1 MAACSSGPRPAPTPA
16 PTQETAIPAV
26 IPAASKIATC
36 KGPPLA
42 ITPTMRVSGPREI
55 ASQLEGWLGLQASAI
70 GEPAEIELRLL
81 APDTDDPAL
90 EVPSIEKQSFTL
102 TVDGKRAVVTSS
114 GRAGL
119 FYGAQTIAQLAGTR
133 DIGGEAKSP
142 PSEARSVPCVT
153 IEDRP
158 RSRFRVMHLDV
169 ARHFFD
175 RATVERYVDLLS
187 FYRFNVFH
195 WHLVD
200 DQGFRLQL
208 WKHPELASPDASY
221 SQAEVTSVVGKARER
236 FVTVVPEIEMPGH
249 SRAILAAHPELSC
262 TGEHH
267 NTPHSW
273 GIFEDVLC
281 VGNPASLTLVQEIL
295 TEVARLFPA
304 HYVHVGGD
312 EVPGTRWN
320 ACPKCQ
326 AAMKAAKVDAAGL
339 EHLFL
344 EKVYAHLATL
354 HRRPMAWDEA
364 LPEKPGENAPIIV
377 AWQSKARGDLAAARG
392 FDTIYAPYDQVYFN
406 FRQSAVRGIE
416 PGHDSAQVSLETV
429 RAFDP
434 GTGPHVLGGEG
445 ALWTEYATKPEDLDT
460 LAMPRLA
467 ALGDALWSG
476 PRPTADFVPR
486 FSAPAQLAML
496 DRSQVS
502 YFVDPPRG
510 VRGRRVVVEERY
522 AAYEPPPLFRQGVIR
537 YTRDGSTP
545 IASSPRYRDPLQIT
559 DTTTIATRLFLPS
572 GRTSP
577 AVTTTFVK
585 EEPRPARSEA
595 PRLRCEYWEGVFHR
609 LSHVHG
615 PPKATVDVDTIAIA
629 AVQKAAASEAKEHFA
644 FRCTGGIEIPETG
657 VYRFVLTSDDGAQLS
672 IDHEPLVD
680 LDGEHEPKEDDG
692 EIALA
697 KGLHDIEVFYFQSTE
712 GKDLRLEM
720 QRTGAAPEP
729 LRFYGRLG
737 SPSSTLP

>member
-1 MAACSSGPRPAPTPA
+1 
-16 PTQETAIPAV
+16 
-26 IPAASKIATC
+26 
-36 KGPPLA
+36 
-42 ITPTMRVSGPREI
+42 
-55 ASQLEGWLGLQASAI
+55 
-70 GEPAEIELRLL
+70 
-81 APDTDDPAL
+81 
-90 EVPSIEKQSFTL
+90 
-102 TVDGKRAVVTSS
+102 
-114 GRAGL
+114 
-119 FYGAQTIAQLAGTR
+119 
-133 DIGGEAKSP
+133 
-142 PSEARSVPCVT
+142 
-153 IEDRP
+153 
-158 RSRFRVMHLDV
+158 MHLDV

-208 WKHPELASPDASY
+208 WKHPELASPEASY
-221 SQAEVTSVVGKARER
+221 SQAEVTSVVGQARDR

-262 TGEHH
+262 TGEHQ
-267 NTPHSW
+267 NTPRSW

-281 VGNPASLTLVQEIL
+281 AGNAGSLTLVQEIL

-312 EVPGTRWN
+312 EVPATRWN

-326 AAMKAAKVDAAGL
+326 AAMKAGHVDAVGL

-364 LPEKPGENAPIIV
+364 LPSTPGDNAPIIV
-377 AWQSKARGDLAAARG
+377 AWQSKARGELAASRG
-392 FDTIYAPYDQVYFN
+392 FDTIFAPYDQVYFN
-406 FRQSAVRGIE
+406 FRQSAVRRIE
-416 PGHDSAQVSLETV
+416 PGHDSMQVSLETA

-445 ALWTEYATKPEDLDT
+445 ALWTEYITSPEDIDT

-476 PRPTADFVPR
+476 PRPIADFAAR
-486 FSAPAQLAML
+486 FSARAQLAML
-496 DRSQVS
+496 DRSNVK

-510 VRGRRVVVEERY
+510 LQGRRVVVEERY
-522 AAYEPPPLFRQGVIR
+522 ASYEPPPLFRQGVIR

-545 IASSPRYRDPLQIT
+545 TASSPRYRDPLQIT
-559 DTTTIATRLFLPS
+559 DTTTIATKLFLPS

-577 AVTTTFVK
+577 TVTTTFAK
-585 EEPRPARSEA
+585 EAPRPPRSEV
-595 PRLRCEYWEGVFHR
+595 PRLRCEYWEGVYHR

-615 PPKATVDVDTIAIA
+615 PPKATVDVDAIDIA
-629 AVQKAAASEAKEHFA
+629 AVQKAAGATTNEHFA

-657 VYRFVLTSDDGAQLS
+657 VYAFLLRSDDGAQLS
-672 IDHEPLVD
+672 IDHEPVVD
-680 LDGEHEPKEDDG
+680 LDGEHEPRDDDG

-697 KGLHDIEVFYFQSTE
+697 KGLHEIEVQYFQGTE

-720 QRTGAAPEP
+720 QRSGAAKEP
-729 LRFYGRLG
+729 LRYEAR
-737 SPSSTLP
+737 